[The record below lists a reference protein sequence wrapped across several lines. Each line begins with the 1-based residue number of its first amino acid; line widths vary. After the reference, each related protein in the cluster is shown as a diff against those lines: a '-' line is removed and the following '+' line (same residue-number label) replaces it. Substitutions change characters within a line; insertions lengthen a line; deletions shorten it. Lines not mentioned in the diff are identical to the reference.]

1 MVTLT
6 TAASPFAARVLAAHL
21 GAEGIVW
28 ELRGSVDGP
37 YPVGPVEVLVAEGDL
52 AMAREIVAEQS
63 AAGADFGGVDT
74 EGVGAGTPGGGAGAR
89 GDGSSRGLW
98 AVLVLVLL
106 AAALLLGR
114 LVESTWAE
122 GSAQVPSS
130 PLPASGASGASG
142 VGVAVSSA
150 GAGGS
155 PAAAAA

>member
-1 MVTLT
+1 MVPLT

-63 AAGADFGGVDT
+63 AAGADVSGGDI
-74 EGVGAGTPGGGAGAR
+74 EGVAAGAPRGQAGAR
-89 GDGSSRGLW
+89 RDRPPRGLW

-122 GSAQVPSS
+122 GSAQVPSP
-130 PLPASGASGASG
+130 PLRASGASGASG

-155 PAAAAA
+155 PTVAPA